1 VTVTTLPSPPAAA
14 AEVEAAGA
22 AAWDEEAG
30 ALLDSSTGAGATEDE
45 VVGSASEVDEDE
57 GAGAGV
63 DEVVVGS
70 AAAATEVDD
79 EARVDSLKR
88 IGNEEV
94 GQWKA
99 GMAGVSSVYPG

>member
-1 VTVTTLPSPPAAA
+1 M
-14 AEVEAAGA
+14 
-22 AAWDEEAG
+22 
-30 ALLDSSTGAGATEDE
+30 
-45 VVGSASEVDEDE
+45 GSASEVDEE
-57 GAGAGV
+57 VGAGAGV

-94 GQWKA
+94 GQ
-99 GMAGVSSVYPG
+99 

>member
-1 VTVTTLPSPPAAA
+1 M
-14 AEVEAAGA
+14 GA
-22 AAWDEEAG
+22 
-30 ALLDSSTGAGATEDE
+30 
-45 VVGSASEVDEDE
+45 ASEVDEE
-57 GAGAGV
+57 VGAGTGV

-94 GQWKA
+94 GQWERRRETFRVIIHVDVVVVPDDD
-99 GMAGVSSVYPG
+99 GRTRLQ